1 MATSNLLK
9 GKKILA
15 VDDEADILEVI
26 ADTLDMCEVDK
37 ATTFDEAK
45 RKLDV
50 GTYDLAIFDIMGVD
64 GFKLLEI
71 AREKGILSTMLTA
84 HALSPENTVKAY
96 EGGAASYV
104 PKEHLPKIADYL
116 NSTLELRASGKHP
129 WTDWLQKLGYLF
141 EKKFGPDW
149 KEGQKEFINKLK
161 EHSQKD

>member
-1 MATSNLLK
+1 MATNNLLE

-15 VDDEADILEVI
+15 VDDEADVLEVI

-45 RKLDV
+45 RKLDA

-71 AREKGILSTMLTA
+71 AREKGILSIMLTA

-104 PKEHLPKIADYL
+104 PKEHLSKIAVYL
-116 NSTLELRASGKHP
+116 NSSLEMRAKGRHP
-129 WTDWLQKLGYLF
+129 WADWLQKLDSLF
-141 EKKFGPDW
+141 ARKFGSDW